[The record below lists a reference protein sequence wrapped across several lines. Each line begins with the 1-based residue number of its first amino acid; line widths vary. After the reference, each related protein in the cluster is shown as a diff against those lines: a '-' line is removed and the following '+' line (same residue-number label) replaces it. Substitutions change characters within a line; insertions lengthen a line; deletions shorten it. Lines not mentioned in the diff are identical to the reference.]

1 MSAETMHDTAAG
13 AQDQDRPMIQ
23 CTGVGKTF
31 QTGSKGAFLALEDIE
46 LDIAP
51 NEFITILGPSGCGKS
66 TLLSMIAGF
75 EQPTVGELRVDGE
88 LVESPS
94 PDKGVVFQEFALFPW
109 LTVRKNISYGLRE
122 RKVPKD
128 EQRRIVAEMLELVG
142 LTHVADHYPRQLSGG
157 LKQRVSLARVLANDP
172 KILLLDEPFGAL
184 DEQRRMQLQDE
195 LLRVWEHDRKTALFV
210 THSIEEAVVLGD
222 RVIVMSAHPGR
233 IKSIVTVDL
242 PRPRDRNSDEFN
254 AIRRRLAEE
263 LFD

>member
-1 MSAETMHDTAAG
+1 MSGETMQTLTETVPPL
-13 AQDQDRPMIQ
+13 DQPMIGISGLSKVFH
-23 CTGVGKTF
+23 TGGEEFV
-31 QTGSKGAFLALEDIE
+31 ALEGVD

-51 NEFITILGPSGCGKS
+51 DEFIAILGPSGCGKS

-75 EQPTVGELRVDGE
+75 ELPTAGSLLVDG
-88 LVESPS
+88 VEVTGPS

-109 LTVRKNISYGLRE
+109 MSVRKNIAYGLRE
-122 RKVPKD
+122 RKVPRD
-128 EQRRIVAEMLELVG
+128 EQRRIVDSMLELVG

-195 LLRVWEHDRKTALFV
+195 LLRVWEQDRKTALFV

-222 RVIVMSAHPGR
+222 RVVVMSGHPGR
-233 IKSIVTVDL
+233 IKAIVPVDL
-242 PRPRDRNSDEFN
+242 ERPRDRNSDEFN
-254 AIRRRLAEE
+254 AVRRQLAEE
-263 LFD
+263 LWN